1 MNSAKRNGV
10 FQDAAHRILLVS
22 LGTLWSILPVAAIG
36 APNEALEAT
45 SDYAGQIQVSQ
56 QGATENR
63 SEPQLAGRI
72 SGRIVDPSGVAIA
85 GASVALVPGHGG
97 ELKRLTGQDGQFEFA
112 DVPAGDFR
120 LTVASAGFE
129 AKLYS
134 GVLHGGESLAVP
146 PMGLTIS
153 EVVTEVHV
161 APVNVEVAQQQI
173 KAEEQQRALG
183 FVPNFF
189 VSYVQNAEPLS
200 RKQKFELAWK
210 STIDPVNFALTGA
223 IAGVEQAQNDFS
235 GYGQGTEGYAKRY
248 GATFANGA
256 INTFLGSAVFP
267 SLLKQDPRYFYK
279 GTGSKR
285 SRILYAV
292 VNAVICKG
300 DNGRW
305 QPNYSGIMG
314 GLAAGGISNTYYP
327 AKDRNGLGLTFENT
341 LIGIGTTAAT
351 NILQEFLI
359 KRLTPSAPKTD
370 PSNNGGKVT
379 NPIAKIWDSI
389 VRDHS
394 DEGYGR

>member
-1 MNSAKRNGV
+1 MNGSRREQAFRN
-10 FQDAAHRILLVS
+10 AAQASRLLGFGAV
-22 LGTLWSILPVAAIG
+22 LSILPVIAPGYPSNAIVAAG
-36 APNEALEAT
+36 EYSDQLE
-45 SDYAGQIQVSQ
+45 ISQ
-56 QGATENR
+56 QTSAETQ
-63 SEPQLAGRI
+63 SEPQLAGRV
-72 SGRIVDPSGVAIA
+72 SGRIVDPSNVAIA
-85 GASVALVPGHGG
+85 GATVALVPNHGG

-120 LTVASAGFE
+120 LTVASPGFQS
-129 AKLYS
+129 KQYS
-134 GVLHGGESLAVP
+134 GVLHSGESLAVP
-146 PMGLTIS
+146 QLGLTIS
-153 EVVTEVHV
+153 EVVTEIRV

-210 STIDPVNFALTGA
+210 STIDPVNFILTGA
-223 IAGVEQAQNDFS
+223 IAGVEQAQDDFS

-285 SRILYAV
+285 SRILYAM

-314 GLAAGGISNTYYP
+314 GLAAGGISNAYYP

-359 KRLTPSAPKTD
+359 KRLTPNAPKTD
-370 PSNNGGKVT
+370 PNTGAKTT

-389 VRDHS
+389 IRDNGGES
-394 DEGYGR
+394 YGR

>member
-1 MNSAKRNGV
+1 MNGTKREQAFRN
-10 FQDAAHRILLVS
+10 AALASRLLGFGAILS
-22 LGTLWSILPVAAIG
+22 LLSLIALGCPSNAVVAAG
-36 APNEALEAT
+36 EYSGQLEISQPT
-45 SDYAGQIQVSQ
+45 S
-56 QGATENR
+56 TETQ

-85 GASVALVPGHGG
+85 GASVALLPNHGG

-120 LTVASAGFE
+120 LTVASSGFE
-129 AKLYS
+129 AKQYS
-134 GVLHGGESLAVP
+134 GVLHSGESLAVP
-146 PMGLTIS
+146 QLGLTIS
-153 EVVTEVHV
+153 EVVTEIHV

-200 RKQKFELAWK
+200 PKQKFELAWK
-210 STIDPVNFALTGA
+210 STIDPVNFILTGA

-359 KRLTPSAPKTD
+359 KRLTPSAPRTD
-370 PSNNGGKVT
+370 PSTGKAT

-389 VRDHS
+389 IRDNGGES
-394 DEGYGR
+394 YGR